1 MELVSIFNRTI
12 KKAMKSQ
19 FLFISGLLLMVTIT
33 LQAQVLPNLGGQR
46 AGISAMP
53 FLKNDLSPKS
63 ISMGGASV
71 ALNGEPYSMTINPA
85 AASNM
90 EHPVLAFSTRVMPAG
105 LFQSYLTGIYTTSN
119 KTALMFSMNYL
130 TSGAQKRRTEFQ
142 PLGDGTVYS
151 SDAMKFGVGY
161 SRALSKMFSFGVN
174 ANFIHEQ
181 LAQYSSNAVTVDL
194 GFLYR
199 TDWKDLSFAVAL
211 QHFGGNSTL
220 SGSDLAVMYNRSG
233 GVTTESYGAPTLFS
247 MGVSMVPFHQGVH
260 QILASAQ
267 LNHPNDNAENIRLG
281 AQYGYDSLLFVRI
294 GYRLNVQG
302 ENLSAGV
309 GVRTR
314 IGSFPMSVEYA
325 VLPNR
330 YLGVMHSI
338 GLSIGF
344 HKVGQ

>member
-1 MELVSIFNRTI
+1 MRR
-12 KKAMKSQ
+12 KPMKSQ
-19 FLFISGLLLMVTIT
+19 TLIMAGVLSLASLTI
-33 LQAQVLPNLGGQR
+33 QAQVLPNLGGQR

-63 ISMGGASV
+63 IAMGGASV
-71 ALNGEPYSMTINPA
+71 ALNGEPYSMTVNPA

-90 EHPVLAFSTRVMPAG
+90 EHPVLAFSSRLMPAG
-105 LFQSYLTGIYTTSN
+105 LLQSYLSGIYTTPN
-119 KTALMFSMNYL
+119 KTAFMFSMNYL
-130 TSGAQKRRTEFQ
+130 SSGAQKRRTEFQ
-142 PLGDGTVYS
+142 PMGDGSVYS
-151 SDAMKFGVGY
+151 SDAMKFGLGY

-174 ANFIHEQ
+174 ANFIREQ

-199 TDWKDLSFAVAL
+199 TDWKDLSFAVGL

-220 SGSDLAVMYNRSG
+220 SGSDLAVMYNRSDG
-233 GVTTESYGAPTLFS
+233 ATTESYGAPTLFS
-247 MGVSMVPFHQGVH
+247 MGVSMVPFQQGFH

-267 LNHPNDNAENIRLG
+267 LNHPNDNSENIRLG
-281 AQYGYDSLLFVRI
+281 VQYGYDSIVFFRV

-302 ENLSAGV
+302 ENFSAGV

-314 IGSFPMSVEYA
+314 IGALPLNVEYA

-330 YLGVMHSI
+330 YLGMIHSI